1 MIYMIHDALRL
12 IRSYHNLKQSEL
24 ATRLEVSQ
32 SHLSEVE
39 AGRKQPTLD
48 LLEKYSRTFDIP
60 VSSILLFS
68 EKKGDTTAERLENY
82 VGQKTLKMLD
92 WVNMITK

>member
-1 MIYMIHDALRL
+1 MIHDALRL

>member
-1 MIYMIHDALRL
+1 MIHDALRL

-92 WVNMITK
+92 WVRIQLRI